1 MFFNGA
7 LWIKDFIFNR
17 DGSKAMISCA
27 EVFFCCFYFFRLDS
41 WLYGIWIVTDS
52 VLWLLLLLAI
62 ISHAIETK
70 IFELK
75 TSSKRR

>member
-27 EVFFCCFYFFRLDS
+27 EVFFCCFLVVWNMDSHRLSALVASGDNFACNRNQN
-41 WLYGIWIVTDS
+41 G
-52 VLWLLLLLAI
+52 
-62 ISHAIETK
+62 
-70 IFELK
+70 
-75 TSSKRR
+75 